1 MQQRSRDIRN
11 ISVLLYLK
19 LFKKSSD
26 LMSENNFTSYI
37 ALGVCKDC
45 RKKKMCPASSRGV
58 QCNEFKPFT
67 KERSSEDV
75 RYFDIKKNKGSQA
88 HT

>member
-1 MQQRSRDIRN
+1 
-11 ISVLLYLK
+11 
-19 LFKKSSD
+19 
-26 LMSENNFTSYI
+26 MSENNFTSYI

-67 KERSSEDV
+67 NGRSAENGKRIVPERSGTN
-75 RYFDIKKNKGSQA
+75 KNG
-88 HT
+88 